1 MLYHFH
7 CGQGAQPCY
16 YKQIDWQVDWV
27 ISLPRVLAQEGRIML
42 AVKRA
47 SCESQKPW
55 HFVSPKEWESTSC
68 WQIIITIQTVLSE
81 QSHSTYLRCFS
92 SRRMWKTTLLHVVD
106 KGEWWFASTNKRGE
120 KDQTEGGLSLRQ
132 DLWLVDQNCD
142 IVIFYRAWEIR

>member
-1 MLYHFH
+1 MLSHFH

-16 YKQIDWQVDWV
+16 YKQIDRQVDWV

-55 HFVSPKEWESTSC
+55 DFVSPKEWESTSC
-68 WQIIITIQTVLSE
+68 WQTIITIQTILSE

-92 SRRMWKTTLLHVVD
+92 SSSSTLLHVVD
-106 KGEWWFASTNKRGE
+106 KGGWCFASTNKRGE

-142 IVIFYRAWEIR
+142 IVIFYSAWEIR